1 MKAFF
6 DQYGLYLAW
15 VVALAATAG
24 SLYFSEVRG
33 FVPCQLCW
41 FQRILMYPLVIVL
54 GLASYRSDAHAVAY
68 VLPLSLLGIA
78 LSGYH
83 YLEQKV
89 SWIGSGP
96 FCGVGVPCTTEYLNL
111 LGFITIPLMSFTA
124 FTLIT
129 VLLWPLRKAALQ
141 AA

>member
-1 MKAFF
+1 MKAFLEH
-6 DQYGLYLAW
+6 YGLYLAW
-15 VVALAATAG
+15 VVALAATGG
-24 SLYFSEVRG
+24 SLYLSEVRG

-41 FQRILMYPLVIVL
+41 FQRIFMYPLVVLL
-54 GLASYRSDAHAVAY
+54 GLASYRGEARSVTY
-68 VLPLSLLGIA
+68 VLPLSLIGIF

-111 LGFITIPLMSFTA
+111 LGFVTIPLMSLVA

-129 VLLWPLRKAALQ
+129 IFLWPLRQVGADA
-141 AA
+141 